1 MRCIL
6 VFDVGTGG
14 IHVNLVDVNGKFAGS
29 AYEEIRYGYLDDC
42 NGLDWDPPASWE
54 KGLAAAS
61 AALAESGVGREDVAA
76 VAVTSQRH
84 GMAFTDEDGTV
95 LLGTPNLDARSRS
108 QVEALSREF
117 CEKVY
122 DLTARW
128 PDVYFPALRLR
139 WLKDNRPGDYRKV
152 TRALMVNEYFIY
164 RLTGR
169 MCSEWTNAAETM
181 LFDVGRLAWS
191 DDMRAIF
198 GFDNVIPNDL
208 IAPGD
213 AAGALRPEIA
223 ERLGL
228 PELPVVAAVS
238 DTQAAALG
246 SGMVRVGDVVA
257 VNGSTTP
264 ILMLENHFLKDP
276 GRRIWTDP
284 YLKDLWILESNC
296 LQSGMVHRRLMDHL
310 VDLIRMLPGQDG
322 FTRGELYSLLEK
334 LEGSTSGVV
343 SYFGSR
349 RFHVSRTESRRLHI
363 TFPNEETNIFA
374 AILPSY
380 MENLAFAVAA
390 NLEQLEEISGR
401 TAPAVC
407 LTGGGSKSRH
417 FRRLV
422 PALLPDRRVMVTK
435 DLETTSRGA
444 ALQAWVAIGEFDGVV
459 EAVEEMAKDGW
470 YEELRPEAIPG
481 IDERY
486 KMWKELFG

>member
-14 IHVNLVDVNGKFAGS
+14 VHVNLVDVNGKFAGS
-29 AYEEIRYGYLDDC
+29 AYEEIRYDYLADH
-42 NGLDWDPPASWE
+42 NGLEWDPPSSWE
-54 KGLAAAS
+54 KGLAAA
-61 AALAESGVGREDVAA
+61 ARALAESGVDRNEVVA

-84 GMAFTDEDGTV
+84 GMAFTDEGGKV
-95 LLGTPNLDARSRS
+95 FLGTPNLDARSRE
-108 QVEALSREF
+108 QVDALSREF

-128 PDVYFPALRLR
+128 PDVYFPALRLQ
-139 WLKDNRPGDYRKV
+139 WLKDNRPGDYQRV

-181 LFDVGRLAWS
+181 LFDVGHLAWS
-191 DDMRAIF
+191 DDMRKIF
-198 GFDNVIPNDL
+198 GFENVLPNDL

-213 AAGALRPEIA
+213 IAGTLRRDIA
-223 ERLGL
+223 DQLGL
-228 PELPVVAAVS
+228 PQLPVVAAVS

-246 SGMVRVGDVVA
+246 SGMVQVGDVVA

-264 ILMLENHFLKDP
+264 VLMIENHFLKDP
-276 GRRIWTDP
+276 KRRIWTDP

-296 LQSGMVHRRLMDHL
+296 LQSGMVHRKLMDHL
-310 VDLIRMLPGQDG
+310 TSLIRMLPGQEH
-322 FTRGELYSLLEK
+322 FSRGELYSLLEK
-334 LEGSTSGVV
+334 LEGSTNGVV
-343 SYFGSR
+343 SFFGSR
-349 RFHVSRTESRRLHI
+349 RFHVSRTESRRYHI

-401 TAPAVC
+401 EAQTIC

-422 PALLPDRRVMVTK
+422 PTLLSGRRVRVTRE
-435 DLETTSRGA
+435 LETTSRGA
-444 ALQAWVAIGEFDGVV
+444 ALQAWVAVGEFPGVV
-459 EAVEEMAKDGW
+459 EAVAEMAKEGW
-470 YEELRPEAIPG
+470 YEDLPPETVPG
-481 IDERY
+481 IEERY
-486 KMWKELFG
+486 GMWKELFG

>member
-14 IHVNLVDVNGKFAGS
+14 VHVNLVDVTGKFIGA
-29 AYEEIRYGYLDDC
+29 AYEEIRYDYLADC
-42 NGLDWDPPASWE
+42 NGLEWDPPSSWE
-54 KGLAAAS
+54 KGLAAA
-61 AALAESGVGREDVAA
+61 ATALAGAGIARQDVVA

-84 GMAFTDEDGTV
+84 GMAFTDEEGTV
-95 LLGTPNLDARSRS
+95 FLGTPNLDARSRQ
-108 QVEALSREF
+108 QVDALPREF

-128 PDVYFPALRLR
+128 PDVYFPALRLQ
-139 WLKDNRPGDYRKV
+139 WLKDNRPGEYKKI

-198 GFDNVIPNDL
+198 GFDNVVPNDL
-208 IAPGD
+208 VAPGD
-213 AAGALRPEIA
+213 VAGTLRPDIA
-223 ERLGL
+223 ETLGL
-228 PELPVVAAVS
+228 PRLPVIAAVS

-246 SGMVRVGDVVA
+246 SGMIRVGDVVA

-264 ILMLENHFLKDP
+264 VLMIENHFLKDP
-276 GRRIWTDP
+276 ERRIWTDP

-310 VDLIRMLPGQDG
+310 TGLIRMLPGQER
-322 FTRGELYSLLEK
+322 FTREELYSLLEK
-334 LEGSTSGVV
+334 MEGSTNGVV

-349 RFHVSRTESRRLHI
+349 RFHVSRTENRRFHI

-374 AILPSY
+374 AILPSC

-401 TAPAVC
+401 EAPTVC
-407 LTGGGSKSRH
+407 LTGGGSRSRH
-417 FRRLV
+417 FRRLA
-422 PALLPDRRVMVTK
+422 PSLLRDRRVMVTR

-444 ALQAWVAIGEFDGVV
+444 ALQAWVAVGEFAGVV
-459 EAVEEMAKDGW
+459 EAVTEMARDGW
-470 YEELRPEAIPG
+470 YEDLRPETIPG
-481 IDERY
+481 IEERFA
-486 KMWKELFG
+486 MWKELFG